1 MFYKTLTQRNNMI
14 KPLYNI
20 GYIYNDEAKLRL
32 PNNADIIS
40 KINEIIEVIN
50 KLTPASQDK
59 E

>member
-1 MFYKTLTQRNNMI
+1 MIQFLKHDSDTMAQVQNMT
-14 KPLYNI
+14 
-20 GYIYNDEAKLRL
+20 D
-32 PNNADIIS
+32 